1 MKLLQIVPLAFTG
14 LLAGC
19 AGNTAGG
26 SISAQTVA
34 PETPRTQISVDK
46 LEPNVATET
55 PRTQISADKL
65 EPNVQKLK
73 KQLNLTEQQAQQLN
87 QIFLD
92 TNAQRR
98 ELTNQQRDLHKKTMD
113 LQKNRIERINT
124 VLTAEQA
131 KKYEQILSRPPSEV
145 LKAYPSLDSEPHQP
159 TK

>member
-1 MKLLQIVPLAFTG
+1 MKLLQIVALAFIG

-26 SISAQTVA
+26 SVSAQTAA
-34 PETPRTQISVDK
+34 PETPR
-46 LEPNVATET
+46 A
-55 PRTQISADKL
+55 QISADKL
-65 EPNVQKLK
+65 EPNVQQLK

-92 TNAQRR
+92 SNAQRR
-98 ELTNQQRDLHKKTMD
+98 ELTDQQRALHKKSMD
-113 LQKNRIERINT
+113 IQKNKRERINA
-124 VLTAEQA
+124 VLTPEQS
-131 KKYEQILSRPPSEV
+131 KKYEQILSRPSSEV

>member
-1 MKLLQIVPLAFTG
+1 MKLLQIVALAFTG
-14 LLAGC
+14 LFAGC
-19 AGNTAGG
+19 TGNTAGG
-26 SISAQTVA
+26 SVSAQSVA
-34 PETPRTQISVDK
+34 PA
-46 LEPNVATET
+46 VAPET

-92 TNAQRR
+92 SNAQRR
-98 ELTNQQRDLHKKTMD
+98 ELTDQQRAIHKKSMD
-113 LQKNRIERINT
+113 IQKNRRERINA
-124 VLTAEQA
+124 VLTPEQA

-145 LKAYPSLDSEPHQP
+145 MKAYPSLDSEPQQP

>member
-1 MKLLQIVPLAFTG
+1 MKLIQIMALAFTG

-26 SISAQTVA
+26 SVSAQTVAPETPRAQTVA
-34 PETPRTQISVDK
+34 PETPRTQIS
-46 LEPNVATET
+46 T
-55 PRTQISADKL
+55 DKL

-92 TNAQRR
+92 SNAQRR
-98 ELTNQQRDLHKKTMD
+98 ALTDQQRAFHKKSMD
-113 LQKNRIERINT
+113 IQKSKLERINA
-124 VLTAEQA
+124 VLTPEQA
-131 KKYEQILSRPPSEV
+131 KKYEQILRRPPSEV
-145 LKAYPSLDSEPHQP
+145 MKAYPSLDSEPHQP